1 MYLSCTFASC
11 VCIIFLLFH
20 LESGNSF
27 SYFCFAKTDKEP
39 WFTTCVSKGAVEVL
53 NLHSTRIRNE
63 MNEVSRR
70 HEELKVFKDTLDWKT
85 IHVFQ
90 DRLVDQNLRDI
101 FSPLPL
107 KLLFVFR
114 FKDYTY
120 GLNVCNSVCLVYC
133 LSLGLSLMLKSLW
146 HNISTQ
152 SVSFDHKCFQLLS
165 LPLFSIFFARRGS
178 IHFDFRSSFLLW
190 SSLWFSLLFPFPAS
204 FSSRFAH
211 CFHWLPLNYLS
222 EKEWEEENNIRQN
235 TQSIEHNDDD
245 SDDDKRKS
253 KRHESAFT
261 GKKRED
267 AIPLTVYSLFFCTY
281 LFSLCFPK
289 MSQ

>member
-1 MYLSCTFASC
+1 MSVTLFALSIVFRLDSLWCWNRYD
-11 VCIIFLLFH
+11 IILVHSQWVL
-20 LESGNSF
+20 
-27 SYFCFAKTDKEP
+27 
-39 WFTTCVSKGAVEVL
+39 TTNVS
-53 NLHSTRIRNE
+53 N
-63 MNEVSRR
+63 
-70 HEELKVFKDTLDWKT
+70 
-85 IHVFQ
+85 
-90 DRLVDQNLRDI
+90 
-101 FSPLPL
+101 FSP
-107 KLLFVFR
+107 
-114 FKDYTY
+114 
-120 GLNVCNSVCLVYC
+120 S
-133 LSLGLSLMLKSLW
+133 
-146 HNISTQ
+146 
-152 SVSFDHKCFQLLS
+152 
-165 LPLFSIFFARRGS
+165 LFSIFFARRGS

-267 AIPLTVYSLFFCTY
+267 AIPLTVYSLFSVLTFFPYVSRRCPNRQCIAFSIAFSFSS
-281 LFSLCFPK
+281 LFISWLVISLSPSMMLLHFLDSLGSWD
-289 MSQ
+289 SQSVRESK